1 MLDRDPEEA
10 VMAVRLR
17 DLIGGRVEDLRY
29 EPVAKRVRAELGGVP
44 VADTERAVLVW
55 EPRRVVPTYAVPLED
70 LRGEVVPDDGPAP
83 VETGE
88 RVGFAIPDVT
98 SLPVLDPRIPFGVR
112 LTEGRR
118 VLVRVDGAGAVE
130 GFCPADPALDGY
142 VVLDFD
148 GVGRWLEEDEP
159 VRSHPRDPFHRV
171 DVRRSSRHVRL
182 SLDGVLLA
190 ESHRPSLAFETMLPP
205 RCYLP
210 REDVVVPLRPS
221 GTRTECAYKGEAAY
235 WSAEVGGRVVPDLA
249 WSYPDPLPDA
259 VALRGLVCF
268 FDERVD
274 VVVDGVPRPRP
285 VTPWS

>member
-10 VMAVRLR
+10 VMGVRLR
-17 DLIGGRVEDLRY
+17 DLIGGRLDDLRF
-29 EPVAKRVRAELGGVP
+29 EPVAKRVRAELGGSP

-55 EPRRVVPTYAVPLED
+55 EPRRVVPTYAVPLAD
-70 LRGEVVPDDGPAP
+70 VLGEVVPDDGPVP
-83 VETGE
+83 TWTGD
-88 RVGFAIPDVT
+88 RVGFAVPDVT
-98 SLPVLDPRIPFGVR
+98 SLRVLDPRIPFGVR

-118 VLVRVDGAGAVE
+118 VLVRTGGGAVE
-130 GFCPADPALDGY
+130 GFCPEDPALEGY

-182 SLDGVLLA
+182 SLDGVRLA
-190 ESHRPSLAFETMLPP
+190 ESHRPALAFETMLPA
-205 RCYLP
+205 RHYLP
-210 REDVVVPLRPS
+210 REDVVVPLQPS
-221 GTRTECAYKGEAAY
+221 GTRTECAYKGEARY
-235 WSAEVGGRVVPDLA
+235 WSAEVGGRVVPDLV

-259 VALRGLVCF
+259 AQLRGLVCF
-268 FDERVD
+268 FEERVD
-274 VVVDGVPRPRP
+274 VEVDGVPRPRP

>member
-10 VMAVRLR
+10 VMGVRLR
-17 DLIGGRVEDLRY
+17 DVIGGRLDDLRY
-29 EPVAKRVRAELGGVP
+29 EPVAKRVRAELGGSP

-55 EPRRVVPTYAVPLED
+55 EPRRVVPTYAVPLAD
-70 LRGEVVPDDGPAP
+70 VRGEVVPDDGPVP
-83 VETGE
+83 EWTGD
-88 RVGFAIPDVT
+88 RVGFAVPDVT
-98 SLPVLDPRIPFGVR
+98 ALPVLDPRIPFGVR

-118 VLVRVDGAGAVE
+118 VLVRLDGAAVE
-130 GFCPADPALDGY
+130 GFCPADPALEGY

-148 GVGRWLEEDEP
+148 GVGRWLEEDEEI
-159 VRSHPRDPFHRV
+159 RGHPRDPFHRV

-182 SLDGVLLA
+182 SLDGVPLA
-190 ESHRPSLAFETMLPP
+190 TSDRPALVFETLLPP

-210 REDVVVPLRPS
+210 AEDVVVPLQPS
-221 GTRTECAYKGEAAY
+221 PTRTECAYKGEASY
-235 WSAEVGGRVVPDLA
+235 WSADLGDRVVPDLA

-259 VALRGLVCF
+259 VQLRGLVSF

-274 VVVDGVPRPRP
+274 VEVDGVPRRRP